1 MVDKSP
7 SAAPKGAG
15 IRSAEKDRVSTCTLA
30 DEIANSVIC
39 KYRLVTEKSD
49 VQSVLAGIVAT
60 IHDSQIEVISFATG
74 NRFDQVV
81 SSSLRGNNLRD
92 CHAEVLARR
101 AFKHWLINEWVKLQ
115 TKSGESFFFVLSDNF
130 KLVLKDGIKIFLYVS
145 SAPCGNACIRKWG
158 QPKKEIFREDL
169 GSLQLP
175 EDKHDVFHAHAKQEG
190 QTALSYKGA
199 TSISSCSDKIL
210 KWNVLGLQGSRLR
223 ELCECPLKAD
233 GIVIGRK
240 FAHVHARRAFCC
252 RLDTKGIHPVIRNN
266 VHHPVLMCTAIKFDE
281 GMMIFII

>member
-1 MVDKSP
+1 MTE
-7 SAAPKGAG
+7 SAAPKAGG

-30 DEIANSVIC
+30 DEIAYSVIH
-39 KYRLVTEKSD
+39 KYRSVTVTSD

-60 IHDSQIEVISFATG
+60 IHDSRIEVISFATG
-74 NRFDQVV
+74 NRFDQLTF
-81 SSSLRGNNLRD
+81 SSPRGNNLRD
-92 CHAEVLARR
+92 CHAEVLVRR
-101 AFKHWLINEWVKLQ
+101 AFKLWLINEWIQIQ
-115 TKSGESFFFVLSDNF
+115 TKNEDSSFFTLSATF
-130 KLVLKDGIKIFLYVS
+130 KLVLKDGIKFFLYVS

-169 GSLQLP
+169 GPLQLP
-175 EDKHDVFHAHAKQEG
+175 VDEHVVFHAHAKPEG
-190 QTALSYKGA
+190 QTALTYKGV
-199 TSISSCSDKIL
+199 TSIPSCSDKIL

-223 ELCECPLKAD
+223 ELCEFPLKAD

-252 RLDTKGIHPVIRNN
+252 RLDTKGVHPSIRSN

-281 GMMIFII
+281 GKIVCIE